1 MRLVSAFLFVAL
13 TGSAVLAE
21 DAKPADPQPE
31 VTTATKKKVPY
42 RVVKI
47 LPETGQVLLF
57 DRNHATHVVAEAGQV
72 LDGYTVDEI
81 DEDEVTLLADS
92 GASVILTAPP
102 PPPKKRAAKAQPV
115 DPYAD
120 SAARDG
126 APATTMDGAAEPGAA
141 TAAGATAGDT
151 AGATGTSKAR
161 GAAPVDPYADPE
173 APAAPGEGGVR
184 VASAA
189 DPSTATVSPSAS
201 PSASV
206 IVSPSPSRSVSV
218 SPSPSRSMSASPS
231 PSTSAVSPSPST
243 SAVSPS
249 PSASG
254 RSPSPGAPIVDSGAP
269 ELSDPYGDPGIAAF
283 ADAVGAAPGP
293 AETTSSA
300 ETTTNPARKTTKA
313 GKGNAKPAASPDA
326 ASALASAATGSPA
339 GTTATGAPAATGSP
353 AGTTATGAPAV
364 TTSPAGTT
372 SGATATAA
380 PAGSIVVARAELDAA
395 LGDFTKTAGTFR
407 AAFTADGLRF
417 DAVAEGSLLAKVGL
431 RKGDIVTYV
440 DGKPLRSLDDAA
452 SLYAR
457 AGTMKSTTLQVA
469 RDGKNVTLRVAIR

>member
-57 DRNHATHVVAEAGQV
+57 DRNHATHVVAEPGQV

-102 PPPKKRAAKAQPV
+102 PPPKKRTAKAQPV

-120 SAARDG
+120 SGAASDG
-126 APATTMDGAAEPGAA
+126 ATAATIDGATAEPGA
-141 TAAGATAGDT
+141 TAAASAT
-151 AGATGTSKAR
+151 AGATGTSKGR

-173 APAAPGEGGVR
+173 APVAPGEGGVR

-189 DPSTATVSPSAS
+189 DPSTATVSPSAA

-206 IVSPSPSRSVSV
+206 TV
-218 SPSPSRSMSASPS
+218 
-231 PSTSAVSPSPST
+231 
-243 SAVSPS
+243 
-249 PSASG
+249 
-254 RSPSPGAPIVDSGAP
+254 SPSPGAPIVDSGAP

-283 ADAVGAAPGP
+283 ADAVGAAPPAP
-293 AETTSSA
+293 AETA
-300 ETTTNPARKTTKA
+300 AKPAGKPTKA
-313 GKGNAKPAASPDA
+313 GKGSAKPAASPDA
-326 ASALASAATGSPA
+326 ASALASAATGR
-339 GTTATGAPAATGSP
+339 PAA
-353 AGTTATGAPAV
+353 
-364 TTSPAGTT
+364 
-372 SGATATAA
+372 ATAA

-417 DAVAEGSLLAKVGL
+417 DAIAEGSLLAKAGL

-440 DGKPLRSLDDAA
+440 DGKPLRSHDDAA

-457 AGTMKSTTLQVA
+457 AGTMKATTLQVA
-469 RDGKNVTLRVAIR
+469 RDGKNVTLRVAIK